1 MDPSYD
7 HNLLAR
13 ILLSLMTA
21 GYGLTTIKADFNR
34 SHATNPLWTPH
45 ARFHVVWQVT
55 SYVGFGLIAFA
66 LIWMP
71 GPLYVERLYLVCAF
85 GLVVYGAFFIA
96 VLAMPIYGGKAYD
109 ENGYP
114 PVPLRVLGKQLRLE
128 ANVTVFSFFLLSL
141 IAGALSISRGVS

>member
-34 SHATNPLWTPH
+34 RHATHPLWTPH